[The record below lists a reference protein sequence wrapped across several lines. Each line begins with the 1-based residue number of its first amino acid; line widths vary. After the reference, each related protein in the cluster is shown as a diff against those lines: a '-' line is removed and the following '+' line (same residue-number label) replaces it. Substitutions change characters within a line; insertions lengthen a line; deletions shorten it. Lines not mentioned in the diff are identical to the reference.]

1 MLPAVPTLGLTPYC
15 EEPRRRGG
23 GRECEGKW
31 SRQPEIHAGLVEPP
45 RTVNSATAPAW
56 PRPCSG
62 ARAAIA
68 WAQDRPG
75 RDPVALFRIL
85 ALQAMVGEPSIPA
98 GVCRVRQTPRWRSS
112 AAGRPP
118 PSLPSAPGMRSGIA
132 FIPTPSAV
140 RAPSGRWGPV
150 LARGE
155 KLPPRRLG
163 AIDRV
168 ATRVTRERARP
179 RVADAWDARLAQVV
193 AESVRR
199 GALPATWDLAADGTG
214 PVSGA
219 HAFGRKICAC
229 PGRRCRCR
237 RSFGDPT
244 ALLGWDS
251 HRHRYCFGHG
261 AQGSVV
267 ANPVPGQP
275 AHPLGVS
282 GALHP
287 AHRPH
292 GAPPPG
298 RCGL

>member
-1 MLPAVPTLGLTPYC
+1 MLRDPVDHRTDCATLPPLDPAVWGDRVAWCRRAEFAPLRPTLSRPPG
-15 EEPRRRGG
+15 RG
-23 GRECEGKW
+23 
-31 SRQPEIHAGLVEPP
+31 
-45 RTVNSATAPAW
+45 
-56 PRPCSG
+56 
-62 ARAAIA
+62 
-68 WAQDRPG
+68 RPG
-75 RDPVALFRIL
+75 RDPVALFRTL
-85 ALQAMVGEPSIPA
+85 ALQAVVGEPSITD
-98 GVCRVRQTPRWRSS
+98 GVRRVRQSPDLARLCGWTPATVPAVSTLYAFLYRLYPDPDR
-112 AAGRPP
+112 RP
-118 PSLPSAPGMRSGIA
+118 G
-132 FIPTPSAV
+132 AV
-140 RAPSGRWGPV
+140 RAPSGRRGPV

-155 KLPPRRLG
+155 KLPPRRPG

-168 ATRVTRERARP
+168 ATRATRERQRPLRP
-179 RVADAWDARLAQVV
+179 RVADAWDALLALVV